1 MGFFYLA
8 NNMTEVNMTKSPFI
22 MIKEEWERTFDAIP
36 DLIAILDEEHN
47 VTRVNQ
53 AMADTLGVSPESC
66 IGVKCF
72 KAVHGSNCPPDF
84 CPHSKLLKDGK
95 EHTSEVYEENLGGY
109 FIVTVSPIYDD
120 KGKVAGSV
128 HVARNI
134 TNRREMEDNLKI
146 ALEAKKNLVKELKRS
161 NKELEQFAYMA
172 SHDLQEPLR
181 MVTSFVKLL
190 EKRYKGQLDSNADE
204 YIYYAVD
211 GAERMQKL
219 IKDLLT
225 YSRITSK
232 NEEFELVNL
241 ESIVDKSI
249 LNLTVSIKEN
259 NARITYDALPTI
271 MADPSL
277 ITQLFQ
283 NLVGNAIK
291 FRAEDEAPE
300 IHVKAEDNGDEWIF
314 QVIDNGIGIDSQHK
328 DLIFEVFQR
337 LHEKNEY
344 PGTGIGLSMCQK
356 IIERHNGDIWVE
368 SELGEGSKFCFT
380 IPKSI
385 E

>member
-1 MGFFYLA
+1 LKDG
-8 NNMTEVNMTKSPFI
+8 NVTINPFI
-22 MIKEEWERTFDAIP
+22 MIREEWERTFDAIP
-36 DLIAILDEEHN
+36 DLIAILDGEHR

-53 AMADTLGVSPESC
+53 AMADTLDVTPESC
-66 IGVKCF
+66 IGVPCF
-72 KAVHGSNCPPDF
+72 AAVHGSNCPPDF

-95 EHTSEVYEENLGGY
+95 EHSSEVYEENLGGY
-109 FIVTVSPIYDD
+109 FIVTVSPIYDE
-120 KGKVAGSV
+120 KGKVMGSV
-128 HVARNI
+128 HVARDI
-134 TNRREMEDNLKI
+134 TKRREMEDNLKI
-146 ALEAKKNLVKELKRS
+146 ALSDKKNLIEELKRS

-190 EKRYKGQLDSNADE
+190 EKRYKGQLESDADE

-219 IKDLLT
+219 ITDLLT
-225 YSRITSK
+225 YSRNTSK
-232 NEEFELVNL
+232 VEAFKLVNI
-241 ESIVDKSI
+241 ESVLDKSI

-271 MADPSL
+271 MVDPSQF
-277 ITQLFQ
+277 TQLFQ
-283 NLVGNAIK
+283 NLLGNAIK
-291 FRAEDEAPE
+291 FRAEDAPE
-300 IHVKAEDNGDEWIF
+300 IHVKAEDNGNEWIF

-337 LHEKNEY
+337 LYEKNEY
-344 PGTGIGLSMCQK
+344 PGTGIGLSMCKK
-356 IIERHNGDIWVE
+356 IVERHNGDIWVE
-368 SELGEGSKFCFT
+368 SELGKGSKFCFT
-380 IPKSI
+380 IPKSF

>member
-1 MGFFYLA
+1 MK
-8 NNMTEVNMTKSPFI
+8 KSPFI
-22 MIKEEWERTFDAIP
+22 MIREEWERTFDAIP

-47 VTRVNQ
+47 ITRVNQ

-66 IGVKCF
+66 VGVKCF
-72 KAVHGSNCPPDF
+72 AAVHGSNCPPDF

-95 EHTSEVYEENLGGY
+95 EHISEVYEENLGGY

-134 TNRREMEDNLKI
+134 TKRREIEDNLKKV
-146 ALEAKKNLVKELKRS
+146 LDAKKDLVKELKRS

-181 MVTSFVKLL
+181 MVTNFVKLL
-190 EKRYKGQLDSNADE
+190 EKNYKGQLDSNADE

-219 IKDLLT
+219 ITDLLT

-232 NEEFELVNL
+232 DEEFELVNL
-241 ESIVDKSI
+241 ESILDKSI
-249 LNLTVSIKEN
+249 LNLTVSINEN
-259 NARITYDALPTI
+259 NALITYDSLPTI

-291 FRAEDEAPE
+291 FRTEDEKPE

-356 IIERHNGDIWVE
+356 IIERHKGDIWVE
-368 SELGEGSKFCFT
+368 SELDKGSKFCFT

>member
-1 MGFFYLA
+1 VTI
-8 NNMTEVNMTKSPFI
+8 NPFI
-22 MIKEEWERTFDAIP
+22 MIREEWERTFDAIP
-36 DLIAILDEEHN
+36 DLIAILDGEHR

-53 AMADTLGVSPESC
+53 AMADTLDVTPESC
-66 IGVKCF
+66 IGVPCF
-72 KAVHGSNCPPDF
+72 AAVHGSNCPPDF

-95 EHTSEVYEENLGGY
+95 EHSSEVYEENLGGY
-109 FIVTVSPIYDD
+109 FIVTVSPIYDE
-120 KGKVAGSV
+120 KGKVMGSV
-128 HVARNI
+128 HVARDI
-134 TNRREMEDNLKI
+134 TKRREMEDNLKI
-146 ALEAKKNLVKELKRS
+146 ALSDKKNLIEELKRS

-190 EKRYKGQLDSNADE
+190 EKRYKGQLESDADE

-219 IKDLLT
+219 ITDLLT

-232 NEEFELVNL
+232 VEAFELVNI
-241 ESIVDKSI
+241 ESVLDKSI

-271 MADPSL
+271 MVDPSQF
-277 ITQLFQ
+277 TQLFQ
-283 NLVGNAIK
+283 NLLGNAIK
-291 FRAEDEAPE
+291 FRAEDAPE
-300 IHVKAEDNGDEWIF
+300 IHVKAEDNGNEWIF

-337 LHEKNEY
+337 LYEKNEY
-344 PGTGIGLSMCQK
+344 PGTGIGLSMCKK
-356 IIERHNGDIWVE
+356 IVERHNGDIWVE
-368 SELGEGSKFCFT
+368 SELGKGSKFCFT
-380 IPKSI
+380 IPKSF

>member
-1 MGFFYLA
+1 MKIE
-8 NNMTEVNMTKSPFI
+8 NVTKNPFI
-22 MIKEEWERTFDAIP
+22 MIREEWERTFDAIP
-36 DLIAILDEEHN
+36 DLIAILDKEHR

-72 KAVHGSNCPPDF
+72 AVVHGSNCPPDF
-84 CPHSKLLKDGK
+84 CPHSKLLNDGK
-95 EHTSEVYEENLGGY
+95 EHISEVYEENLGGY
-109 FIVTVSPIYDD
+109 FIVTASPIYDEN
-120 KGKVAGSV
+120 GNVVGSV

-134 TNRREMEDNLKI
+134 TKRREVEDNLKL
-146 ALEAKKNLVKELKRS
+146 ALDTKKSLINELKRS
-161 NKELEQFAYMA
+161 NQELEQFAYMV

-190 EKRYKGQLDSNADE
+190 EKRYKGQFDSNADE

-219 IKDLLT
+219 ITDLLT

-232 NEEFELVNL
+232 DEEFELVNL
-241 ESIVDKSI
+241 ESVLNKSI
-249 LNLTVSIKEN
+249 LNLKVSIKEN
-259 NARITYDALPTI
+259 NARITYDELPTI
-271 MADPSL
+271 KVDPIQ

-283 NLVGNAIK
+283 NLLGNAIK
-291 FRAEDEAPE
+291 FRKDNEEPL
-300 IHVKAEDNGDEWIF
+300 IHVKADDNSDEWIF
-314 QVIDNGIGIDSQHK
+314 QVIDNGIGVDSQHK
-328 DLIFEVFQR
+328 DFIFGVFQR
-337 LHEKNEY
+337 LHEINEY
-344 PGTGIGLSMCQK
+344 PGTGIGLSICKK
-356 IIERHNGDIWVE
+356 IIERHKGEIWIE